1 MRKYLDRPVKD
12 ILLVTVGYTL
22 GGAERMI
29 QRIAPLLQERGYK
42 VRVLAFK
49 GWGPISQDLKKKDI
63 ECVSLFGKGRF
74 DIRIIWRYFIHLR
87 RFPPDIIIAFLYR
100 AYIPT
105 RIFGWILGIPNVS
118 SVRDVQEWIN
128 PIQRLLD
135 RFTSP
140 LSFVIY
146 ACSNGVK
153 EFLVKTV
160 KIPAMDIITILNGID
175 VKDFRINVNRSKKL
189 QELGLNPDK
198 LVVGTVSRLHEPK
211 KGFRFLLK
219 AAQNLQKRYECQFLI
234 VGGGKDEAELKEMAK
249 EMELKVLFTRER
261 EDVPELLQVMD
272 IFVLSSLYEGL
283 PVSLLEAMAS
293 GLPVVATKVGGMP
306 EVVVD
311 GKTGFLVDP
320 GSYEQLIEKI
330 GELLRNSE
338 KRKLFGISGLERV
351 KKAFSIEKTVN
362 EIEGLWKESWVVGRE
377 S

>member
-105 RIFGWILGIPNVS
+105 RILGWILGIPNVS
-118 SVRDVQEWIN
+118 SVEDVMKWIN
-128 PIQRLLD
+128 PVQRFLD
-135 RFTSP
+135 RVTVP
-140 LSFVIY
+140 LTFVVRV
-146 ACSNGVK
+146 CSKAVAQFIT
-153 EFLVKTV
+153 EQLD
-160 KIPAMDIITILNGID
+160 IPEKDIVIILNGID
-175 VKDFRINVNRSKKL
+175 VREYQVNVNRSKKI

-198 LVVGTVSRLHEPK
+198 LIVGTVSRLHEPK

-219 AAQNLQKRYECQFLI
+219 AAQDLQKRYECQFLI
-234 VGGGKDEAELKEMAK
+234 VGGGKDEAGLKEMAK
-249 EMELKVLFTRER
+249 EMGLKVLFTGER
-261 EDVPELLQVMD
+261 EDIPELLQVMD

-293 GLPVVATKVGGMP
+293 GLPVVVTKVGGMP

-311 GKTGFLVDP
+311 GKTGFLIYP
-320 GSYEQLIEKI
+320 GSTEQLVEKI

-338 KRKLFGISGLERV
+338 KRKLFGTSGIERV
-351 KKAFSIEKTVN
+351 KKEFSIEKTVN
-362 EIEGLWKESWVVGRE
+362 EIEGLWKES
-377 S
+377 